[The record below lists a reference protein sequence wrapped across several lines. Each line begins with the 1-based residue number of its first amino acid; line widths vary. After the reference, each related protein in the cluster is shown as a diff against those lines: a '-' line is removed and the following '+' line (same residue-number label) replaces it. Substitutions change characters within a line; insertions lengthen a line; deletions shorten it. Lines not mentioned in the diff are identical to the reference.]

1 MAVMVSARWLGATH
15 ASQLSSCVRVLSSP
29 ESNELEY
36 RVASQAKSPW
46 RAVCVRAIAAF
57 IVSLAVLAH
66 TVGPAHAIENLRKYA
81 GIVVDAKSGKVLY
94 EEAAD
99 SRRYPASVAKVMTLY
114 VLFQELSAGN
124 LKLSTK
130 MTVSKHAAAA
140 VPTKLGLRAGSTI
153 TVEDAIKSLVTL
165 SANDMARVIAEH
177 ISGSEEKFAERMTAT
192 ARALGMRNTT
202 YRNASGLPDGGQI
215 TTVRDQAILGIAVYQ
230 HFSNYYEFFQTKSF
244 SYGRSTY
251 GNHNRVL
258 GYMGAVDGIKTGYI
272 NAAGSNLL
280 TAARKDNRHIVVVAF
295 GFNSAGSR
303 DQKVRELVA
312 NYLPKGRQGNY
323 LQTAMIPQPGRQ
335 GSANVQVAVAQ
346 PTQPIFVSPM
356 PLPGFRLAQLV
367 AANGAQAQPQA
378 MPVAIQPPV
387 TVASTAPVPA
397 PMPADLGLQPAVQA
411 ANTLAAP
418 SQAPQPAYPSQ
429 DVIGAWLSETY
440 SLGAPPT
447 ALGQT
452 PASAPLLPPGNV
464 EQGGSQPVDLLT
476 SGSIG
481 AVAEAAAPAGGWIVQ
496 IGAAPTEANARGLL
510 TDAAGKVANLGDFRS
525 YVERF
530 EKNGQTFFRARFV
543 GFGDRDDATNMCN
556 ALKQQ
561 NLSCLAMQG

>member
-1 MAVMVSARWLGATH
+1 MLLRTDAE
-15 ASQLSSCVRVLSSP
+15 ASD
-29 ESNELEY
+29 EEELEY
-36 RVASQAKSPW
+36 RVASQAKTPW
-46 RAVCVRAIAAF
+46 RTVIVRALAA
-57 IVSLAVLAH
+57 ILVLSAITAH
-66 TVGPAHAIENLRKYA
+66 TVAPAQAIENLRKYA
-81 GIVVDAKSGKVLY
+81 GIVVDAKSGKVMY

-99 SRRYPASVAKVMTLY
+99 SRRYPASVTKVMTLY

-130 MTVSKHAAAA
+130 MTVSRFAAAA

-153 TVEDAIKSLVTL
+153 TVEDAIKALVTL

-202 YRNASGLPDGGQI
+202 YRNASGLPDGGQV

-230 HFSNYYEFFQTKSF
+230 HFPNYYEFFQTKSF
-244 SYGRSTY
+244 SYGRNTY

-280 TAARKDNRHIVVVAF
+280 TAARRDNRHIVVVAF
-295 GFNSAGSR
+295 GFNSSGAR
-303 DQKVRELVA
+303 DEKVRQLVA
-312 NYLPKGRQGNY
+312 NYLPKSRQGNY

-346 PTQPIFVSPM
+346 PSQPVFVQPM

-367 AANGAQAQPQA
+367 AANGAQAQPRA
-378 MPVAIQPPV
+378 SVAPEMA
-387 TVASTAPVPA
+387 VANAAPVPQ

-411 ANTLAAP
+411 ANILAAP

-429 DVIGAWLSETY
+429 DVIGAWLSDTY
-440 SLGAPPT
+440 NLGAPPT
-447 ALGQT
+447 SLGQT
-452 PASAPLLPPGNV
+452 TPSAPLEMQAPAAA
-464 EQGGSQPVDLLT
+464 EQPVDLMT
-476 SGSIG
+476 SGS
-481 AVAEAAAPAGGWIVQ
+481 VQVAAADVPPGGWVVQ
-496 IGAAPTEANARGLL
+496 IGAGPSEDSARAMLS
-510 TDAAGKVANLGDFRS
+510 DAAGKVGTLGDFRS

-543 GFGDRDDATNMCN
+543 GFGDRDDATAMCN
-556 ALKQQ
+556 QLKQQ
-561 NLSCLAMQG
+561 NLSCLAMQS

>member
-1 MAVMVSARWLGATH
+1 M
-15 ASQLSSCVRVLSSP
+15 
-29 ESNELEY
+29 
-36 RVASQAKSPW
+36 ASQAKTPW
-46 RAVCVRAIAAF
+46 RVVFFRAFA
-57 IVSLAVLAH
+57 AVLVALAISAH
-66 TVGPAHAIENLRKYA
+66 AAAPAQAIENLRKYA
-81 GIVVDAKSGKVLY
+81 GIVVDAKSGKVMY

-99 SRRYPASVAKVMTLY
+99 SRRYPASVTKVMTLY

-140 VPTKLGLRAGSTI
+140 VPTKLGLRSGSTI

-177 ISGSEEKFAERMTAT
+177 ISGSEEKFAQRMTAT

-202 YRNASGLPDGGQI
+202 YRNASGLPDGGQV

-230 HFSNYYEFFQTKSF
+230 HFPNYYEFFQTKSF
-244 SYGRSTY
+244 SYGKKTY

-303 DQKVRELVA
+303 DEKVRQLVA
-312 NYLPKGRQGNY
+312 AYLPKARSGNYVAQVPLPGRQGN
-323 LQTAMIPQPGRQ
+323 I
-335 GSANVQVAVAQ
+335 QVAVAQ
-346 PTQPIFVSPM
+346 SPAAAPVFVMPM

-367 AANGAQAQPQA
+367 AANGAQPQV
-378 MPVAIQPPV
+378 PAIQPMPAPI
-387 TVASTAPVPA
+387 VAEAAPIPVPV
-397 PMPADLGLQPAVQA
+397 PVDLGQQAVQA
-411 ANTLAAP
+411 ANVLAAP
-418 SQAPQPAYPSQ
+418 TQVPPNQ
-429 DVIGAWLSETY
+429 DVIGAWLSDGY
-440 SLGAPPT
+440 KLGSPPA

-452 PASAPLLPPGNV
+452 APSAPLGYAPATPIDPSLGQPIDPATSGAVQTADAGLPPG
-464 EQGGSQPVDLLT
+464 
-476 SGSIG
+476 
-481 AVAEAAAPAGGWIVQ
+481 GWVVQ
-496 IGAAPTEANARGLL
+496 IGAGPSEESARAMLS
-510 TDAAGKVANLGDFRS
+510 DAAGKAGTLGDFRS

-530 EKNGQTFFRARFV
+530 EKNGKIFYRARFI
-543 GFGDRDDATNMCN
+543 GFGDRDDATAMCN
-556 ALKQQ
+556 QLKQQ
-561 NLSCLAMQG
+561 NMSCLAMQG

>member
-1 MAVMVSARWLGATH
+1 
-15 ASQLSSCVRVLSSP
+15 
-29 ESNELEY
+29 
-36 RVASQAKSPW
+36 VASQAKSPW
-46 RAVCVRAIAAF
+46 RAVFLRAFAAVLIA
-57 IVSLAVLAH
+57 LAV
-66 TVGPAHAIENLRKYA
+66 TVPTMAPAQAIENLRKYA
-81 GIVVDAKSGKVLY
+81 GIVVDAKSGHVLY

-130 MTVSKHAAAA
+130 MTVSRHAAAA
-140 VPTKLGLRAGSTI
+140 VPTKLGLRAGATI

-177 ISGSEEKFAERMTAT
+177 ISGTESKFAERMTAT
-192 ARALGMRNTT
+192 ARALGMRSTT
-202 YRNASGLPDGGQI
+202 YRNASGLPDGGQV

-230 HFSNYYEFFQTKSF
+230 HFPSYYEFFQTTSF
-244 SYGRSTY
+244 RYGKSTY

-280 TAARKDNRHIVVVAF
+280 TAARKDGRHIVVVAF
-295 GFNSAGSR
+295 GFNSAGAR
-303 DQKVRELVA
+303 DEKVRQLVA
-312 NYLPKGRQGNY
+312 NYLSKGRRGDY
-323 LQTAMIPQPGRQ
+323 LQTAMIPVPGRQ
-335 GSANVQVAVAQ
+335 GNVQVAVAQ
-346 PTQPIFVSPM
+346 PTRPVFVMPM

-367 AANGAQAQPQA
+367 AANGAQPQA
-378 MPVAIQPPV
+378 PAIQPMPEV
-387 TVASTAPVPA
+387 VVASAAPQPA

-429 DVIGAWLSETY
+429 DIIGAWLSESY
-440 SLGAPPT
+440 NLGAPPA

-452 PASAPLLPPGNV
+452 VPSAPLGIQPPAEVGAP
-464 EQGGSQPVDLLT
+464 SQPVDLLT
-476 SGSIG
+476 SGSVQT
-481 AVAEAAAPAGGWIVQ
+481 ADAAPGGWVVQ
-496 IGAAPTEANARGLL
+496 IGAGPSEGSARAMLS
-510 TDAAGKVANLGDFRS
+510 DAAGKVGTLGDFRS

-543 GFGDRDDATNMCN
+543 GFGGRDDATAMCN
-556 ALKQQ
+556 QLKQQ
-561 NLSCLAMQG
+561 NLSCLAMQRRPPREANWCLCLE